1 MPGIKHKTQ
10 TMSRTGAFHTLFIL
24 SMCCL
29 GLLSQEDSYRTHAA
43 ADGPAAG
50 ETVWSYIL
58 LYILPA
64 LFIIY
69 TIYILSTYIS
79 RKRYTSQLEEQV
91 RQRTQRLEASE
102 KEIRNIYDSA
112 HDAIIVFDPEG
123 EIVYDVNKRACQ
135 MYGFSREEFIGMSLE
150 KISKNANR
158 GKAKVM
164 ETLRQGDYLNFQTI
178 QYCKNGSEMYLE
190 INASVINYRDKIAI
204 LSINRDITQRNLAE
218 QQIKKSL
225 LEKEVLL
232 KEIHHRVKNN
242 LQIISSLMDL
252 QLDTLEGLK
261 DPKALQL
268 FRKSKDRITS
278 MALIHENIYRSHDLA
293 RIDGMKYTED
303 LLDYFFS
310 AYGSKIDGVAV
321 SPYIKIEKPL
331 TSISLT
337 METAIPMG
345 LILTELLTNALK
357 HAFPRD
363 LPGRKKEI
371 HIVFSS
377 ESGDTLTLTVSDNG
391 VGLPGGISSR
401 RGRWKTLGLQL
412 VSLLTRQLK
421 GTLKL
426 EGNAEIGTSVKITFP
441 YRPG

>member
-1 MPGIKHKTQ
+1 MPGLKLKIQ
-10 TMSRTGAFHTLFIL
+10 TMNRAGVLNTLFIL

-79 RKRYTSQLEEQV
+79 RKRYTIRLEEEV

-112 HDAIIVFDPEG
+112 HDAIIVFGPEE
-123 EIVYDVNKRACQ
+123 EIVYDVNKRACEI
-135 MYGFSREEFIGMSLE
+135 YGFSRDEFIGMSLA
-150 KISKNANR
+150 KISKNVNR

-178 QYCKNGSEMYLE
+178 QYCKNGSEMHLE

-252 QLDTLEGLK
+252 QLDAMEGLK

-268 FRKSKDRITS
+268 FRQSKDRISS
-278 MALIHENIYRSHDLA
+278 MALIHENIYRSHDLS
-293 RIDGMKYTED
+293 RIDGMKYTEE

-310 AYGSKIDGVAV
+310 AYGSKID
-321 SPYIKIEKPL
+321 SITPFIKIEKPL

-357 HAFPRD
+357 HAFPPD
-363 LPGRKKEI
+363 LSGRKKEI

-391 VGLPGGISSR
+391 VGLPGGIDSR
-401 RGRWKTLGLQL
+401 RGRCQTLGLQL

>member
-1 MPGIKHKTQ
+1 MI
-10 TMSRTGAFHTLFIL
+10 RTGAFNTVFIL
-24 SMCCL
+24 AMCRI
-29 GLLSQEDSYRTHAA
+29 GLLGQEYSCRTYAD
-43 ADGPAAG
+43 ADGTAAG
-50 ETVWSYIL
+50 ETVWSYLL

-79 RKRYTSQLEEQV
+79 RKRYTRQLEEQV

-135 MYGFSREEFIGMSLE
+135 MYGFSRDEFIGMSLE

-164 ETLRQGDYLNFQTI
+164 ETLRQGDYLNFQTV
-178 QYCKNGSEMYLE
+178 QYRKNGSEMHLE

-225 LEKEVLL
+225 REKEVLL

-268 FRKSKDRITS
+268 FRQSKDRITS

-293 RIDGMKYTED
+293 RIDGKKYTED

-310 AYGSKIDGVAV
+310 AYGSNIDSVT
-321 SPYIKIEKPL
+321 PIIKIEKPL
-331 TSISLT
+331 TAISLT

-357 HAFPRD
+357 HAFPPG

-377 ESGDTLTLTVSDNG
+377 ESGDTLRLTVSDNG
-391 VGLPGGISSR
+391 VGLPGGIGSR
-401 RGRWKTLGLQL
+401 QGQWQTLGLQL
-412 VSLLTRQLK
+412 VNLLTRQLK

-426 EGNAEIGTSVKITFP
+426 EGHAEIGTTVKITFP

>member
-1 MPGIKHKTQ
+1 MPGLKLKIQ
-10 TMSRTGAFHTLFIL
+10 TMNRAGAFHSLFIF

-29 GLLSQEDSYRTHAA
+29 GLPSQEDSYRTHAA

-50 ETVWSYIL
+50 QTVWSYIL

-79 RKRYTSQLEEQV
+79 RKRYTIRLEEEV

-112 HDAIIVFDPEG
+112 HDAIIVFGPEE
-123 EIVYDVNKRACQ
+123 EIVYDVNKRACEI
-135 MYGFSREEFIGMSLE
+135 YGFSRDEFIGMSLE
-150 KISKNANR
+150 KISKNVNR
-158 GKAKVM
+158 GKAKVR
-164 ETLRQGDYLNFQTI
+164 ETLRQGDYLNFQTV
-178 QYCKNGSEMYLE
+178 QYRKNGSEMHLE

-252 QLDTLEGLK
+252 QLDAMEGLK

-268 FRKSKDRITS
+268 FRQSKDRISS

-293 RIDGMKYTED
+293 RIDGVKYIEE

-310 AYGSKIDGVAV
+310 AYGSKIDSVT
-321 SPYIKIEKPL
+321 PFIKIEKPL

-357 HAFPRD
+357 HAFPPD
-363 LPGRKKEI
+363 LFGRKKEI

-377 ESGDTLTLTVSDNG
+377 ESGDTLTLTVSDNS
-391 VGLPGGISSR
+391 VGLPGGIGNR
-401 RGRWKTLGLQL
+401 RGRWQTLGLQL